1 MGSIRNGVYG
11 AMSGKAGGLVG
22 SKWKDTPYLRSYAI
36 PKYTNTDSQKEQR
49 GAFGATAKFARLLL
63 GTIIPSLWNRMTT
76 SMSGFNLFVKTN
88 IGEFVGPSFPVT
100 TDVLVGKGI
109 LEGVKNLACTYTAGT
124 GALAITWSDNSD
136 INNAL
141 STDLPYVVI
150 ADTSGNVY
158 SADLVQDVANQRDKG
173 TLAFSIASGLTPA
186 NVICFLGFYRGSGTE
201 FMNSNSTGV
210 ICSNP

>member
-36 PKYTNTDSQKEQR
+36 PKYTNTALQKEQR

-63 GTIIPSLWNRMTT
+63 GEIIPSLWNRMTT

-88 IGEFVGPSFPVT
+88 IGAFVGPTFPVT
-100 TDVLVGKGI
+100 TSVLVGKGI
-109 LEGVKNLACTYTAGT
+109 LEGVSGLACTYTTAT
-124 GALAITWSDNSD
+124 GALSITWDDNSG

-150 ADTSGNVY
+150 ADTAGNVY
-158 SADLVQDVANQRDKG
+158 CADLVDDVANQRDKG
-173 TLAFSIASGLTPA
+173 TLVFSIASGLTPA
-186 NVICFLGFYRGSGTE
+186 NVICFLGFRRGSGAE
-201 FMNSNSTGV
+201 FMNSNSSGV
-210 ICSNP
+210 SCTAP

>member
-36 PKYTNTDSQKEQR
+36 PKYTNTDGQKEQR

-63 GTIIPSLWNRMTT
+63 GEIIPTLWNRMT
-76 SMSGFNLFVKTN
+76 SKMSGFNLFVKTN
-88 IGEFVGPSFPVT
+88 IGAFVGPTFPVT

-109 LEGVKNLACTYTAGT
+109 LEGVSGLACTYAAGT
-124 GALAITWSDNSD
+124 GALAITWDDNSG

-141 STDLPYVVI
+141 STDLPFVVI
-150 ADTSGNVY
+150 ADTAGNVY
-158 SADLVQDVANQRDKG
+158 TASLVDDVANQRDKG
-173 TLAFSIASGLTPA
+173 TLAFGIVPGLTPA
-186 NVICFLGFYRGSGTE
+186 NVICFLGYYRGSGLE
-201 FMNSNSTGV
+201 FMNSDSKGV
-210 ICSNP
+210 ICTAP

>member
-36 PKYTNTDSQKEQR
+36 PKYTNTDPQKEQR

-88 IGEFVGPSFPVT
+88 IGAFVGPSFPVT
-100 TDVLVGKGI
+100 TSVLVGKGI
-109 LEGVKNLACTYTAGT
+109 LEGVSGLGCTYTTAT
-124 GALAITWSDNSD
+124 GALAITWDDNSA

-150 ADTSGNVY
+150 ADTAGNVY
-158 SADLVQDVANQRDKG
+158 TADLDDDVANQRSKG
-173 TLAFSIASGLTPA
+173 TLVFSIAPGLTPS
-186 NVICFLGFYRGSGTE
+186 NVICFLGFYRGSGIE

-210 ICSNP
+210 LCTAP

>member
-36 PKYTNTDSQKEQR
+36 PKYTNTAGQKEQR

-63 GTIIPSLWNRMTT
+63 GEIIPTLWNRMT
-76 SMSGFNLFVKTN
+76 SKMSGFNLFVKTN
-88 IGEFVGPSFPVT
+88 ISAFVGPTFPVT

-109 LEGVKNLACTYTAGT
+109 LEGVSGLTCTYTTAT
-124 GALAITWSDNSD
+124 GALSIDWDDNSG

-141 STDLPYVVI
+141 KTDLPYVVI
-150 ADTSGNVY
+150 ADTAGNVY
-158 SADLVQDVANQRDKG
+158 TAMLDDDVADQRDKEH
-173 TLAFSIASGLTPA
+173 LVFNIVPGLTPA
-186 NVICFLGFYRGSGTE
+186 NVICFLGFYRGSGLE
-201 FMNSNSTGV
+201 FMNSDSKAVNCTA
-210 ICSNP
+210 P